1 MKQRMD
7 RSRPGRRGGLQKLR
21 LVASVACAFVVF
33 WVGAGAQVPVPGQPP
48 ASETVITPMLAPTGA
63 QTTNQDF
70 KTGKTR
76 LDRTSTSTGQ
86 VKGQAK
92 SVGKVEPAKP
102 VAPSSAVVSAAGIL
116 VDQVVGI
123 VNGDLILESDV
134 EEELRFEAF
143 QPYRN
148 NANSSRADII
158 KRLVDRQLILQQAK
172 LNPDNSVTDA
182 EAEAQLQILR
192 KDIPL
197 CSQYHCETEAGWNK
211 FVGAQGFTQR
221 ELLDR
226 WRQRMEI
233 LKFIEMRFRMGVQV
247 TQAQIKTYYD
257 KTLLPQFASKGTPA
271 PKLAS
276 ISERVQEILLQQQ
289 VSNLLGDWLKQL
301 KAQGTVRMMHPD
313 EVQP

>member
-1 MKQRMD
+1 MKQRMH
-7 RSRPGRRGGLQKLR
+7 RSRPGREGRLRKL
-21 LVASVACAFVVF
+21 LVVASVACGIAVC
-33 WVGAGAQVPVPGQPP
+33 GASAQVPAPGQPS
-48 ASETVITPMLAPTGA
+48 ASETVITRMPAPA
-63 QTTNQDF
+63 SAETTKQNF
-70 KTGKTR
+70 KTGNTQP
-76 LDRTSTSTGQ
+76 DRTSTGQ
-86 VKGQAK
+86 VQGQAK
-92 SVGKVEPAKP
+92 SEGKVEAAKP
-102 VAPSSAVVSAAGIL
+102 VAPSNSVMPAAGIL

-134 EEELRFEAF
+134 EEERRFEAF

-182 EAEAQLQILR
+182 DAMAQLQVLR

-197 CSQYHCETEAGWNK
+197 CRQYHCETEAGWNK
-211 FVGAQGFTQR
+211 FVAAQGFTQR

-226 WRQRMEI
+226 WKQRMEI

-247 TQAQIKTYYD
+247 TPAQIKTYYD

-276 ISERVQEILLQQQ
+276 ISERIQEILLQQQ